1 MLDAIK
7 ADGTMAALD
16 MGTVDQWESATMG
29 FQNIGPNYWKVKKGV
44 RACSPAPRSSPIR
57 STSPSGTS
65 LPAGPLPARR
75 LRGTDLPGLAEL
87 FTLGQAAI
95 FPAGSWE
102 ISPLTS
108 RLTSPWGHSRRPCPK
123 APTPATS
130 ATTPIS
136 PWA

>member
-65 LPAGPLPARR
+65 LPAGPLPAE
-75 LRGTDLPGLAEL
+75 GYEAQTYPDSQNL

-102 ISPLTS
+102 ISLNQQADFAMGAFPPPLPEGADT
-108 RLTSPWGHSRRPCPK
+108 CY
-123 APTPATS
+123 
-130 ATTPIS
+130 IS
-136 PWA
+136 D